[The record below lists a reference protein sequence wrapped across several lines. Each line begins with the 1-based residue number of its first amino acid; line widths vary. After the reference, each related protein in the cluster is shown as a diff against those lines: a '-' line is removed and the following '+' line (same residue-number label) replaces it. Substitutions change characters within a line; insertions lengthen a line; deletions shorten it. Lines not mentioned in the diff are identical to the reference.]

1 MAKLKIMSLELVAA
15 KSRKDEIV
23 DYLQRAGAVEI
34 SVPEQT
40 DGMTFSEFSSQISE
54 NEKLRA
60 TVLNAQNVLRKYAP
74 RKKPLTA
81 MLEPRKSMTAES
93 YAEKRAELDGILA
106 RAEALLA
113 DDKALADLKVE
124 NVRLNALRD
133 SLIPWQGSD
142 LPVRPGTVGRIAY
155 VPGYIRK
162 GVSREEILQYVASR
176 LPENDGIEIEI
187 IRADDNA
194 TYFRF
199 WCVKDDVEEFEQVLR
214 DLGFIRAPEFADKSP
229 AELIAENRAA
239 ADANKKEAESIRL
252 RLGQT
257 EGLHEQLEFAADALS
272 ITADSL
278 AAKEKMPETQRVFY
292 LKGYAAKRDA
302 AAIAAYAEKNF
313 DAAVEISE
321 PGEGEDV
328 PVLLTNNAFSAPLEN
343 ITGMYSMPSAN
354 DIDPTGPMAFFYY
367 FFFGMMFS
375 DAGYGLLMVL
385 ACGGVLLLKRNL
397 EMKMKNTLRM
407 YLYCGISTVFWG
419 AIYGSWFGD
428 AASVICREF
437 LGINNYS
444 GFFSGV
450 IDPAKELMKVM
461 VICFI
466 FGLVHLFTGV
476 LMKGITD
483 WKNNKKLDAFCD
495 TIPTYLTILGIAP
508 VFFNL
513 FADVPEI
520 LSKTGTPLLIV
531 GLVLVVLTGGR
542 EAKSIGG
549 KIGSGLYAVY
559 DLIGGYLG
567 DVLSYA
573 RLLALG
579 LATGI
584 IAQVMNMLGVMFG
597 SGALKAVLFVVIF
610 IVGHIANF
618 AINIIG
624 TYVHTNRLQ
633 YVEFF
638 SKFYE
643 GGGRAFVPLSAN
655 TQYYKFAEEASA
667 ETKKK

>member
-1 MAKLKIMSLELVAA
+1 MSLELVAA
-15 KSRKDEIV
+15 KSRKEDIV
-23 DYLQRAGAVEI
+23 DYLQRAGVVEI
-34 SVPEQT
+34 SVPETT
-40 DGMTFSEFSSQISE
+40 DGLAFSEFSARFGE
-54 NEKLRA
+54 NERTL
-60 TVLNAQNVLRKYAP
+60 TLIENAQNVLKKYVP

-81 MLEPRKSMTAES
+81 MLEPRKDITAAE
-93 YAEKRAELDGILA
+93 YAEKLAGVEGIVSEAKDLLEADKLIADMKAENIRLA
-106 RAEALLA
+106 AQAEALA
-113 DDKALADLKVE
+113 
-124 NVRLNALRD
+124 
-133 SLIPWQGSD
+133 PWQVAD
-142 LPVRPGTVGRIAY
+142 FPVKPGFTGKTAF
-155 VPGYIRK
+155 VPGSVRK
-162 GVSREEILQYVASR
+162 QTTREAILSYVAER
-176 LPENDGIEIEI
+176 MPNNDGIEIELI
-187 IRADDNA
+187 SSDDNS
-194 TYFRF
+194 TYFVF

-214 DLGFIRAPEFADKSP
+214 DFGFVRAPDCGDKKPS
-229 AELIAENRAA
+229 ELIAEIKAA
-239 ADANKKEAESIRL
+239 ITSNGKKAEEAGEKLAQR
-252 RLGQT
+252 GDMY
-257 EGLHEQLEFAADALS
+257 EKLEFAVDALRIS
-272 ITADSL
+272 GDKL
-278 AAKEKMPETQRVFY
+278 AAMAKLPETQRVFY
-292 LKGYAAKRDA
+292 LKGFIPKRAADKA
-302 AAIAAYAEKNF
+302 ARILEERY

-321 PGEGEDV
+321 PAEDEDV

-343 ITGMYSMPSAN
+343 ITGMYSMPSKN

-375 DAGYGLLMVL
+375 DAGYGMLMVL

-437 LGINNYS
+437 LGIKNYS

>member
-1 MAKLKIMSLELVAA
+1 MAKLKILSIELVAA
-15 KSRKDEIV
+15 RSRKDEII
-23 DYLQRAGAVEI
+23 DFLQRSGAVEI

-40 DGMTFSEFSSQISE
+40 DGLTFSEFSTQYGE
-54 NEKLRA
+54 NERKLRLV
-60 TVLNAQNVLRKYAP
+60 TDAQSLLKKYAP
-74 RKKPLTA
+74 VKKPLTA
-81 MLEPRKSMTAES
+81 MLEPRKDMTVS
-93 YAEKRAELDGILA
+93 GYSDRLGKLDSFLA
-106 RAEALLA
+106 RAQELI
-113 DDKALADLKVE
+113 DGDKRIADLKTE
-124 NVRLNALRD
+124 NVRLGAQIESLR
-133 SLIPWQGSD
+133 PWLAAD
-142 LPVRPGTVGRIAY
+142 FPVKPGETEKTAF
-155 VPGYIRK
+155 VPGSVRK
-162 GVSREEILQYVASR
+162 KTTREEILSFLASR
-176 LPENDGIEIEI
+176 MPDNDGIEIDVVS
-187 IRADDNA
+187 ADDNA
-194 TYFRF
+194 TCFVF
-199 WCVKDDVEEFEQVLR
+199 WCVRDDVEEFEQALR
-214 DLGFIRAPEFADKSP
+214 DFGFVRAPEFGEDIP
-229 AELIAENRAA
+229 AKLVEDFEKKRIENEKEAA
-239 ADANKKEAESIRL
+239 AIKEKLSGMTELNEELDFAYDAVSISR
-252 RLGQT
+252 
-257 EGLHEQLEFAADALS
+257 DK
-272 ITADSL
+272 L
-278 AAKEKMPETQRVFY
+278 AAMAKLPETQRVFF
-292 LKGYAAKRDA
+292 LKGFIAKRDS
-302 AAIAAYAEKNF
+302 EKLKRELENRY
-313 DAAVEISE
+313 DAGVELSE
-321 PGEGEDV
+321 PGEDEDV

-343 ITGMYSMPSAN
+343 ITGMYSLPSKA
-354 DIDPTGPMAFFYY
+354 DIDPTGAMAFFYY

-437 LGINNYS
+437 LGIENYR

-513 FADVPEI
+513 FTNVPEI
-520 LSKTGTPLLIV
+520 LSKIGTPMLIV
-531 GLVLVVLTGGR
+531 GLVLVVVTGGR
-542 EAKSIGG
+542 ESKSIGG

-597 SGALKAVLFVVIF
+597 SGALKAVLFAVIF
-610 IVGHIANF
+610 VVGHVANF
-618 AINIIG
+618 AINVIG

-638 SKFYE
+638 GKFYE

-655 TQYYKFAEEASA
+655 TKYYKFAEETSA
-667 ETKKK
+667 GSKNK